1 MKYSLEFKIHKPVDQ
16 VIELFDNVDN
26 LKKWQPGLLSFE
38 HLTGE
43 AGKVG
48 AKSKLLY
55 KTGKKEFEMIETL
68 VVKNLPEE
76 FTGTHETRGMK
87 TRVKN
92 KFEKIDENSTR
103 WIVENEFQLNG
114 FMKLMAFIMPGAFKR
129 QSSKFMERFISF
141 AESEN

>member
-1 MKYSLEFKIHKPVDQ
+1 MKYSLEFKIHKPMDR
-16 VIELFDNVDN
+16 VIELFDSVDN
-26 LKKWQPGLLSFE
+26 LKKWQPELLSFE

-43 AGKVG
+43 PGKVG

-68 VVKNLPEE
+68 LVKNLPEE
-76 FTGTHETRGMK
+76 FTGTYETRGMK

-92 KFEKIDENSTR
+92 KFEKIDENSTK

-114 FMKLMAFIMPGAFKR
+114 FMKIMAFIMPGAFKK
-129 QSSKFMERFISF
+129 QSFNHFELFFTRFI
-141 AESEN
+141 

>member
-1 MKYSLEFKIHKPVDQ
+1 MKYSLEFKIHKPMDR
-16 VIELFDNVDN
+16 VIELFDSVDN
-26 LKKWQPGLLSFE
+26 LKKWQPELLSFE

-43 AGKVG
+43 PGKVG

-68 VVKNLPEE
+68 LVKNLPEE
-76 FTGTHETRGMK
+76 FTGTYETRGMK

-92 KFEKIDENSTR
+92 KFEKIDENSTK

-114 FMKLMAFIMPGAFKR
+114 FMKIMAFIMPGAFKK
-129 QSSKFMERFISF
+129 QSFKFMERFKTF

>member
-16 VIELFDNVDN
+16 VIELFDSVDN
-26 LKKWQPGLLSFE
+26 LKKWQPELLSFE

-76 FTGTHETRGMK
+76 FTGTYETRGMK

-129 QSSKFMERFISF
+129 QSSKFMVRFISF